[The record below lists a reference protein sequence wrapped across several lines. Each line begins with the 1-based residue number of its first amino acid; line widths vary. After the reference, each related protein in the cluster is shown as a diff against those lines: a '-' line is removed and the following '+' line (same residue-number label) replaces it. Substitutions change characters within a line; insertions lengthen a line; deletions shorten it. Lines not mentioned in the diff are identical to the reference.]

1 MSMAKKPAAIH
12 RADGQGGGFV
22 LLPYSLLNS
31 AAYRSSSAR
40 AKAVLVVIA
49 SRFKGYNNGRLCLS
63 SAELAE
69 ALNCWNYAANAKAI
83 GELIARG
90 IVVLEKSYRRGVR
103 LSPEYRLTFVSSGPE
118 DDVKPATNE
127 YLRWKEGDAGTV
139 SKRAV
144 GKKTVAAIAN
154 ETCISSVTIA
164 NERKRTVA
172 TTEDETSPINGKPPF
187 SKGSSF
193 AVIAEH
199 IVSHGK
205 GGFSD
210 HSDTLKIAGGP
221 RCTSSGVVSAAPSA
235 EELRDRALALIG
247 RLGRGAQ
254 GRLAREAKIP
264 GGTLSKFLNSNGPL
278 SEHARVRLTCAF
290 PKTETAARKNGR
302 AAH

>member
-1 MSMAKKPAAIH
+1 MTMVRKPQAIH
-12 RADGQGGGFV
+12 RADGRGGGFV

-31 AAYRSSSAR
+31 AAYRTASAR

-63 SAELAE
+63 SAELAD
-69 ALNCWNYAANAKAI
+69 ALSCWNYAANAKAI

-118 DDVKPATNE
+118 ANVKPATND

-139 SKRAV
+139 SKRVV

-154 ETCISSVTIA
+154 ETRVSSVTTA
-164 NERKRTVA
+164 NERKPTVA
-172 TTEDETSPINGKPPF
+172 TAEHETSRIDGKPPF

-205 GGFSD
+205 GGSSD
-210 HSDTLKIAGGP
+210 P
-221 RCTSSGVVSAAPSA
+221 R
-235 EELRDRALALIG
+235 
-247 RLGRGAQ
+247 
-254 GRLAREAKIP
+254 IP
-264 GGTLSKFLNSNGPL
+264 
-278 SEHARVRLTCAF
+278 
-290 PKTETAARKNGR
+290 
-302 AAH
+302 